1 MEVVSR
7 ETVALPACLRSK
19 TSKFSFVESMDQVNQ
34 PGSYS
39 SPGVRENR
47 VEEGPGNELASEFAI
62 AIKFQSWCLER

>member
-19 TSKFSFVESMDQVNQ
+19 TSKFSFVKSMDQVNQ
-34 PGSYS
+34 PGS
-39 SPGVRENR
+39 
-47 VEEGPGNELASEFAI
+47 ELASEFAI